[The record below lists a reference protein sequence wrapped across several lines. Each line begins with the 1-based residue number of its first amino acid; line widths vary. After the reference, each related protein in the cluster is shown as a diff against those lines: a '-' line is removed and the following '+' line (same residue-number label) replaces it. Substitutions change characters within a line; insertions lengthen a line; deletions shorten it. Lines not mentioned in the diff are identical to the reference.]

1 MNLNQIGLPSPI
13 SPIPSNLN
21 TNTNFYSNPNN
32 QSNNENNFES
42 ITLKTEEI
50 PGSEIH
56 KQTQDF
62 NDNNTEYGEFNK
74 NNYKSQNTLQ
84 LDNAPPQNVLSGS
97 KFPYV
102 KKMSDNTFNDFLTPN
117 NRDSRLNLSISRIS
131 LKNNFQDTTSSKL
144 RSVYKKQNENSILNI
159 TNVNAKENQ
168 FIKFFTNNSLYD
180 GKGNI
185 IDLNSSNK
193 DKIVSSAQTAKKLA
207 SDVIGKLITV
217 LRVYYCYY

>member
-1 MNLNQIGLPSPI
+1 MNINQLGLPSPI
-13 SPIPSNLN
+13 SPITSNMN
-21 TNTNFYSNPNN
+21 TNNNFYNNPNN

-50 PGSEIH
+50 PGSDIH
-56 KQTQDF
+56 KQKSEYEEN
-62 NDNNTEYGEFNK
+62 NDNNTDYDDHR
-74 NNYKSQNTLQ
+74 NNYKTQNTLQ
-84 LDNAPPQNVLSGS
+84 LDSNPNTNLISGS
-97 KFPYV
+97 NKIPYT
-102 KKMSDNTFNDFLTPN
+102 KKMSDNTFNDFLSPN

-180 GKGNI
+180 GKGNGV
-185 IDLNSSNK
+185 DLNSSTKK
-193 DKIVSSAQTAKKLA
+193 DKAISSAQTAKKLA
-207 SDVIGKLITV
+207 SDVIGKI
-217 LRVYYCYY
+217 